1 MFEVSRRREKYLY
14 KYSSAIFSRQ
24 PTSFQLRLRSSL
36 ILIVRYPLKHRKHQ
50 KHIRTMANIAKTF
63 IATGCSSGLGFEL
76 IKQLLTQSQP
86 HKIIL
91 GARNTSDVEVAY
103 KNIEFDKTKH
113 SLSIFPL
120 DLSDLNGTKVFAE
133 QTLQNLGNG
142 RVDCLLLNAGMVKSA
157 EEPQSW
163 KSKWSEQYVVNHLC
177 EYLPVFNSEN
187 IESS

>member
-1 MFEVSRRREKYLY
+1 
-14 KYSSAIFSRQ
+14 
-24 PTSFQLRLRSSL
+24 
-36 ILIVRYPLKHRKHQ
+36 
-50 KHIRTMANIAKTF
+50 MANIAKTL

-91 GARNTSDVEVAY
+91 GARNTNDVEVAY
-103 KNIEFDKTKH
+103 NNIEFDKTKH

-120 DLSDLNGTKVFAE
+120 DLSDLKGTKIFAE

-142 RVDCLLLNAGMVKSA
+142 RVDCLLLNAGMIKSA
-157 EEPQSW
+157 EEPESW

-177 EYLPVFNSEN
+177 EYLASFNSR
-187 IESS
+187 IKLIVRRDSTSLSHPLTQGKVD